1 MADVCSWYSA
11 RSDWLLE
18 RRDFAVVA
26 HGHLELLFM
35 ALLKKDQ
42 KITGK
47 CYGFNE
53 SAPAEK
59 KKMSG
64 NKRSESELLYST
76 LKRSLICNMRLRPI
90 CGP

>member
-59 KKMSG
+59 K
-64 NKRSESELLYST
+64 NEWQQT
-76 LKRSLICNMRLRPI
+76 LWEWIIIFHVKTKFNL
-90 CGP
+90 